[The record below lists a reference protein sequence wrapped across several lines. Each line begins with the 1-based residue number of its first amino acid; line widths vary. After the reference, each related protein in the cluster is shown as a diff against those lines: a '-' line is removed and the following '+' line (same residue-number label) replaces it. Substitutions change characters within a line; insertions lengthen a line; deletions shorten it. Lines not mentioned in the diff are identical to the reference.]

1 MKPNLYT
8 LLYEGDNIMTKDD
21 LKEYTSIKRE
31 LKQIQFKL
39 KELEERKTSIK
50 SMVISDMNVQTSHN
64 NNSIEDL
71 LIKIEECIEEYNKK
85 EIELYNKQL
94 EIEKCINS
102 LEPTE
107 RIIARSRYIEG
118 KTFEQISVDLNYSW
132 RHTIRIHGKILQKI

>member
-1 MKPNLYT
+1 
-8 LLYEGDNIMTKDD
+8 MTKEE
-21 LKEYTSIKRE
+21 LKEYTSIKKE
-31 LKQIQFKL
+31 LEQIQFKL

-50 SMVISDMNVQTSHN
+50 SMIISDMNVQTSHN

-85 EIELYNKQL
+85 EIKLYNKQL
-94 EIEKCINS
+94 EIENCINS

-118 KTFEQISVDLNYSW
+118 KTFEQIAVDLNYSW

>member
-1 MKPNLYT
+1 MDIISKNK
-8 LLYEGDNIMTKDD
+8 GGIFMTKDD
-21 LKEYTSIKRE
+21 LKKYTSIKKE

-50 SMVISDMNVQTSHN
+50 SMIISDMNVQTSHN

-85 EIELYNKQL
+85 EIKLYNKQL
-94 EIEKCINS
+94 EIENCINS

-118 KTFEQISVDLNYSW
+118 KTFEQIAVDLNYSW

>member
-1 MKPNLYT
+1 MKVFNLLKGVYFKMKK
-8 LLYEGDNIMTKDD
+8 ED
-21 LKEYTSIKRE
+21 LKEYASIKKE

-50 SMVISDMNVQTSHN
+50 SMIISDMNVQTSHN

-85 EIELYNKQL
+85 EIKLYNKQL
-94 EIEKCINS
+94 EIENCINS

-118 KTFEQISVDLNYSW
+118 KTFEQIAVDLNYSW

>member
-1 MKPNLYT
+1 
-8 LLYEGDNIMTKDD
+8 MTKDD

-31 LKQIQFKL
+31 LNQIQFKL

>member
-1 MKPNLYT
+1 
-8 LLYEGDNIMTKDD
+8 MTKDD
-21 LKEYTSIKRE
+21 LKEHTSIKKE

-50 SMVISDMNVQTSHN
+50 SMIISDMNVQTSHN

-85 EIELYNKQL
+85 EIKLYNKQL
-94 EIEKCINS
+94 EIENCINS

-118 KTFEQISVDLNYSW
+118 KTFEQIAVDLNYSW

>member
-1 MKPNLYT
+1 
-8 LLYEGDNIMTKDD
+8 MTKDD
-21 LKEYTSIKRE
+21 LKEYTSIKKE

-50 SMVISDMNVQTSHN
+50 SMIISDMNVQTSHN

-85 EIELYNKQL
+85 EIKLYNKQL
-94 EIEKCINS
+94 EIENCINS

-118 KTFEQISVDLNYSW
+118 KTFEQIAVDLNYSW

>member
-1 MKPNLYT
+1 
-8 LLYEGDNIMTKDD
+8 MTKDD

-107 RIIARSRYIEG
+107 RII
-118 KTFEQISVDLNYSW
+118 
-132 RHTIRIHGKILQKI
+132 

>member
-1 MKPNLYT
+1 
-8 LLYEGDNIMTKDD
+8 MTKED
-21 LKEYTSIKRE
+21 LKEYTSIKKE

-50 SMVISDMNVQTSHN
+50 SMIISDMNVQTSHN

-85 EIELYNKQL
+85 EIKLYNKQL
-94 EIEKCINS
+94 EIENCING

-107 RIIARSRYIEG
+107 RIIMRLRYIEG
-118 KTFEQISVDLNYSW
+118 YKWEKVCVETNYSW
-132 RHTIRIHGKILQKI
+132 EGIHKIHRKILKKIS

>member
-1 MKPNLYT
+1 
-8 LLYEGDNIMTKDD
+8 MTKDD

-85 EIELYNKQL
+85 EIELNLQIQENKKEVL
-94 EIEKCINS
+94 HHLLIVN
-102 LEPTE
+102 
-107 RIIARSRYIEG
+107 RI
-118 KTFEQISVDLNYSW
+118 
-132 RHTIRIHGKILQKI
+132 

>member
-1 MKPNLYT
+1 
-8 LLYEGDNIMTKDD
+8 MTKDD
-21 LKEYTSIKRE
+21 LKEYTSIKKE

-50 SMVISDMNVQTSHN
+50 SMIISDMNVQTSHN

-85 EIELYNKQL
+85 EIKLYNKQL
-94 EIEKCINS
+94 EIENCINS

-107 RIIARSRYIEG
+107 RIIMRLRYIEG
-118 KTFEQISVDLNYSW
+118 KTFEQIAVDLNYSW

>member
-1 MKPNLYT
+1 
-8 LLYEGDNIMTKDD
+8 MTKDD

-50 SMVISDMNVQTSHN
+50 SMVISNMNVQTSHN

>member
-1 MKPNLYT
+1 
-8 LLYEGDNIMTKDD
+8 MTKDD
-21 LKEYTSIKRE
+21 LKHYLIIKKE
-31 LKQIQFKL
+31 LEQIQFKL

-71 LIKIEECIEEYNKK
+71 LIKIEECIEEYSKK

-94 EIEKCINS
+94 EIEKCINN
-102 LEPTE
+102 LDPIE
-107 RIIARSRYIEG
+107 RIVARSRYIED
-118 KTFEQISVDLNYSW
+118 KTFEQIAVDLNYSW